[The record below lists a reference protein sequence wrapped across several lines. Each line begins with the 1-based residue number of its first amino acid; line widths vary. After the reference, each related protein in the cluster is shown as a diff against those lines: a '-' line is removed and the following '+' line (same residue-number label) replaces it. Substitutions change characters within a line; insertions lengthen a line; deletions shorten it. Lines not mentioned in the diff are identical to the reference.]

1 MSLILFLYFKI
12 HFREFPGGPVAG
24 TPRFHCCGLGSIPG
38 QGTKIPQA
46 TWRGQKK
53 KGEEETFILV
63 FIAKEPG
70 ARNMPSADPWW
81 GGDGGDDNDS

>member
-1 MSLILFLYFKI
+1 MVQWLGPHAFTAVAWVRSLV
-12 HFREFPGGPVAG
+12 RELRSHR
-24 TPRFHCCGLGSIPG
+24 PRGAA
-38 QGTKIPQA
+38 K
-46 TWRGQKK
+46 KK